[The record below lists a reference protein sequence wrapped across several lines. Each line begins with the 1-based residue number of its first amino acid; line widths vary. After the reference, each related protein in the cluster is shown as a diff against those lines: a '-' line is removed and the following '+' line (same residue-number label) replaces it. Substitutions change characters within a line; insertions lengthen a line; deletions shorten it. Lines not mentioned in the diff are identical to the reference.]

1 MKLRKK
7 VLTILA
13 AATMMAAS
21 VVGVMAAP
29 SQTKEIKAVANE
41 TTDADNYYV
50 TNKDVAS
57 VASFAEL
64 EKTVPEMTDL
74 IKKVNAGEITV
85 EEFLKTLGADANVS
99 DDVKKNI
106 EGKDMLSNVFD
117 LDKVGEPQK
126 VDGKYRVT
134 LEIPGLTAKTTGL
147 GLVHLTS
154 KGVWEYIPA
163 VEGSVDVAAKTA
175 QFDFTEFSP
184 VFLVADAGTTDKSDV
199 ANSKGTGTD
208 STAKSPKTADASDW
222 MTWAVMAVVLLGA
235 GAVALS
241 RKENR

>member
-7 VLTILA
+7 VLTILT

-29 SQTKEIKAVANE
+29 SQTSAVKAVANE

-50 TNKDVAS
+50 TTENISNVESFIALKEVA
-57 VASFAEL
+57 
-64 EKTVPEMTDL
+64 PEMTDL
-74 IKKVNAGEITV
+74 IEQVNSGKITT
-85 EEFLKTLGADANVS
+85 EEFLEKLAADANVS
-99 DDVKKNI
+99 DDVKAGI
-106 EGKDMLSNVFD
+106 KDKVMLTDVFD

-134 LEIPGLTAKTTGL
+134 LEIPGLTDKTTGL

-154 KGVWEYIPA
+154 EGVWEYIAP
-163 VEGSVDVAAKTA
+163 VDGSVDLTAKTA
-175 QFDFTEFSP
+175 QFDFDGFSP
-184 VFLVADAGTTDKSDV
+184 VFLVADAGTVDTTDAATS
-199 ANSKGTGTD
+199 STTD
-208 STAKSPKTADASDW
+208 SDAKSPKTAGTSDW

-235 GAVALS
+235 GVVALGK
-241 RKENR
+241 KENR